1 MGFNFDGLKPSSFA
15 GSTKVYL
22 SQKSEKYFDGL
33 QKDLLKAQQ
42 KNRADDAAEIQ
53 ASIDQF
59 NDMKAIMEEDG
70 QALLDDLK
78 AKGVKIMAG
87 DNDGKPTS
95 RMASIKIEIYEGDKP
110 YTKKDGTQ
118 AFPFVNQL
126 SINGYNG
133 TLAVKYGF
141 FKADKDDTEKTGF
154 GGTSIAYT
162 KFSGKGQTPTFYR
175 NTEIVDA
182 KDVPQ
187 EFKDAVKVI
196 VAKDMARFY
205 DYEGNNLI
213 FSLRSQIADAIAAKT
228 EKVMVDEYEKK
239 VDKDGNPMY
248 DENGKELVE
257 KTGKQVEKDA
267 EYVFVREYTDKN
279 DIKAQSLVI
288 ASRDKDHNSQ
298 QVQINLNPNGDG
310 FFINITDFSKDADG
324 NARSRD
330 SEAAPYRVLIKKV
343 EDCAQIENKVIRE
356 VVTEFK
362 TDLDKSRQAMKENA
376 EQSK

>member
-1 MGFNFDGLKPSSFA
+1 MGFNFTGLKPSSFT

-22 SQKSEKYFDGL
+22 SEKSENYYAGL

-42 KNRADDAAEIQ
+42 KNRADDIEETQ
-53 ASIDQF
+53 ALIDQF
-59 NDMKAIMEEDG
+59 DSMKDIMEEDG

-78 AKGVKIMAG
+78 AKNIKILAS
-87 DNDGKPTS
+87 DKDGNATS
-95 RMASIKIEIYEGDKP
+95 RMASVKVEIYEADKP

-118 AFPFVNQL
+118 VFPFITQL
-126 SINGYNG
+126 SINGHNG

-175 NTEIVDA
+175 NTEIMDA

-362 TDLDKSRQAMKENA
+362 TDLEKSRQAMKENA

>member
-310 FFINITDFSKDADG
+310 FFINITDFSKDEKG
-324 NARSRD
+324 NARKDNSV
-330 SEAAPYRVLIKKV
+330 APYRTLIKKV